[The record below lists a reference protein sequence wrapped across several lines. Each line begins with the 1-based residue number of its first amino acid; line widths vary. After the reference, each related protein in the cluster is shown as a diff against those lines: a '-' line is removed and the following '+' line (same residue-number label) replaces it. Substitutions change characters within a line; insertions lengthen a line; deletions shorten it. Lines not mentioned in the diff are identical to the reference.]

1 MVLVHIKTVLTRST
15 QIGVAHLMGARVD
28 VAISELAKGH
38 LGKPYPEQAQKII
51 KSYDEA
57 RKHTSV
63 RGEL

>member
-1 MVLVHIKTVLTRST
+1 
-15 QIGVAHLMGARVD
+15 MGARVD

-57 RKHTSV
+57 RQLNSA
-63 RGEL
+63 RGEV

>member
-1 MVLVHIKTVLTRST
+1 
-15 QIGVAHLMGARVD
+15 MGARVD

-38 LGKPYPEQAQKII
+38 LGKPYPEQAKEII

-57 RKHTSV
+57 RKQTSV